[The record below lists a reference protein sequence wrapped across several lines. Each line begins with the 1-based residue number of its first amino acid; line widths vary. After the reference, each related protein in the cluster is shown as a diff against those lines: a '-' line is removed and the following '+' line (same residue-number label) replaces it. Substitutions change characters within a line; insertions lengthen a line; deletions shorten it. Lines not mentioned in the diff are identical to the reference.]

1 MEKVQLILQLLH
13 PYTFIPT
20 STVIREMI
28 VLKFVNSHSVLS
40 ILCTACKHVQRLPI
54 QWLLLYVIT
63 SKAPNLWWNNQV
75 TTSYSRDG
83 CDHQDNNVHIQV
95 SIAYRVTQK
104 YLQILFKSE
113 KDSHSSDFFFQFQKI
128 YEKLS
133 FKFFQGETS
142 Y

>member
-1 MEKVQLILQLLH
+1 MLDKPKTWGHWNYNWNTWWNRKWLQKNKSSWNLIVC
-13 PYTFIPT
+13 F
-20 STVIREMI
+20 
-28 VLKFVNSHSVLS
+28 
-40 ILCTACKHVQRLPI
+40 LCIACKHVQRLPI

-104 YLQILFKSE
+104 YLQILSKSE